1 MSNMRAACGAEEVE
15 MRVMDIL
22 KLGEGLRREAEAS
35 CESVNAAHLLVH
47 EVMLRAFGDD
57 PGRIAIGGLRAEL
70 SSRLAAK
77 LGRLAA

>member
-1 MSNMRAACGAEEVE
+1 MRALE
-15 MRVMDIL
+15 IL
-22 KLGEGLRREAEAS
+22 ELGDGLRREAEAR
-35 CESVNAAHLLVH
+35 CGNVNTAHFLVH

>member
-1 MSNMRAACGAEEVE
+1 MRGACGAEEVQ

-47 EVMLRAFGDD
+47 EVMLRAFRDNPD
-57 PGRIAIGGLRAEL
+57 LLAVGGLRAEL

-77 LGRLAA
+77 IRPSAAHR